1 MKHLTFILAA
11 GALALASCS
20 QNDMSEMT
28 TGATSVNFTIDG
40 QNAIT
45 RSVTTPTTEGS
56 YSTQFVAGTD
66 QIGIFATG
74 ASAATNECY
83 TVASDGTGLTGATIT
98 INKTGNAQFFAY
110 APYNAEATAE
120 TVAHSVAVNQ
130 LEDEAYNAS
139 NFLTAKSAD
148 ITAENPNVAFAF
160 NPRLALVRVE
170 MTGDLGITTTDVK
183 INAKTDITWTPATDK
198 LTATGNVAAITFH
211 KGEVDATHAVFTA
224 FVPSQTITGGT
235 QVLVMTVGDKTY
247 AFKPANDVTLTTG
260 AVNKINVKI
269 ADTTPPV
276 VTTEN
281 IKFSGIAINDWTATE
296 IPVQDS
302 EIEEVVPAAIEL
314 ISEADGTFTS
324 TTALKTVTGYQ
335 SCVVGWNTLNVKD
348 GENDLATI
356 GYDGTEA
363 ALKVDIAAGGA
374 WYKKALVYRTPDN
387 AGSLGKYKLTFKVKS
402 TNAKD
407 MMVRVMRGQTKGIFT
422 DNAYF
427 CTGESGFGGQALSAK
442 ATDKYESKVV
452 NIDLS
457 KIKNATTVA
466 TAADLA
472 TGITISF
479 STKTLTDAETYFI
492 KDVKLVEVKE

>member
-20 QNDMSEMT
+20 QNEMSEIT
-28 TGATSVNFTIDG
+28 TGATSVNFSIDG

-45 RSVTTPTTEGS
+45 RSVTNPTTEGS
-56 YSTQFVAGTD
+56 YSTQFVAGAD

-130 LEDEAYNAS
+130 QEDEAYNAS

-148 ITAENPNVAFAF
+148 ITAANPNVAFAF

-314 ISEADGTFTS
+314 ISEADGTFTNA
-324 TTALKTVTGYQ
+324 TILNTATGYQ
-335 SCVVGWNTLNVKD
+335 GCIAGWNTLNV
-348 GENDLATI
+348 NNLATVA
-356 GYDGTEA
+356 YDETEA
-363 ALKVDIAAGGA
+363 AMKVEIAADGA
-374 WYKKALVYRTPDN
+374 WYQKALVYRTPDN

-407 MMVRVMRGQTKGIFT
+407 MIVRVMRGQTKGVFT
-422 DNAYF
+422 ENAYF
-427 CTGESGFGGQALSAK
+427 CTGEAGFSGQALSAK
-442 ATDKYESKVV
+442 ATDQYESKVV

-457 KIKNATTVA
+457 KIRNASTAA
-466 TAADLA
+466 TADDLA
-472 TGITISF
+472 TGISISF
-479 STKTLTDAETYFI
+479 STKTVTDAETYFI

>member
-1 MKHLTFILAA
+1 M
-11 GALALASCS
+11 
-20 QNDMSEMT
+20 
-28 TGATSVNFTIDG
+28 
-40 QNAIT
+40 
-45 RSVTTPTTEGS
+45 
-56 YSTQFVAGTD
+56 
-66 QIGIFATG
+66 
-74 ASAATNECY
+74 
-83 TVASDGTGLTGATIT
+83 
-98 INKTGNAQFFAY
+98 
-110 APYNAEATAE
+110 
-120 TVAHSVAVNQ
+120 
-130 LEDEAYNAS
+130 
-139 NFLTAKSAD
+139 
-148 ITAENPNVAFAF
+148 
-160 NPRLALVRVE
+160 
-170 MTGDLGITTTDVK
+170 
-183 INAKTDITWTPATDK
+183 
-198 LTATGNVAAITFH
+198 
-211 KGEVDATHAVFTA
+211 
-224 FVPSQTITGGT
+224 
-235 QVLVMTVGDKTY
+235 
-247 AFKPANDVTLTTG
+247 
-260 AVNKINVKI
+260 
-269 ADTTPPV
+269 
-276 VTTEN
+276 
-281 IKFSGIAINDWTATE
+281 
-296 IPVQDS
+296 
-302 EIEEVVPAAIEL
+302 
-314 ISEADGTFTS
+314 
-324 TTALKTVTGYQ
+324 KTVTGYQ

-356 GYDGTEA
+356 GYDETEA

>member
-56 YSTQFVAGTD
+56 YSTQFVAGAD

-120 TVAHSVAVNQ
+120 TVAHSIAVNQ
-130 LEDEAYNAS
+130 QEDEAYNAS

-183 INAKTDITWTPATDK
+183 INAKTDITWAPATDE

-247 AFKPANDVTLTTG
+247 AFKPANDVTLTAG

-314 ISEADGTFTS
+314 ISEEDGTFTS
-324 TTALKTVTGYQ
+324 ATALNTATGYQ
-335 SCVVGWNTLNVKD
+335 GCIVGWNILNV
-348 GENDLATI
+348 NNLATVA
-356 GYDGTEA
+356 YDETEA
-363 ALKVDIAAGGA
+363 AMKVDIAADGA
-374 WYKKALVYRTPDN
+374 WYQKALVYRTPDN

-407 MMVRVMRGQTKGIFT
+407 MMVRVMRGQTKGVFT
-422 DNAYF
+422 ENAYF

-442 ATDKYESKVV
+442 STDNYESKVV

-457 KIKNATTVA
+457 KIKNATTAA
-466 TAADLA
+466 TADDLA
-472 TGITISF
+472 TGISISF